1 MTDDSAES
9 SSVTQVLEAQ
19 IRYHRRGEGRPVV
32 LLHPLRM
39 QLEYF
44 DPLCHELEDADLEL
58 ISVDLPGHGDSTAPS
73 VAYNAGY
80 FTDSVEALLDNLD
93 LHATTIVGESI
104 GGSIALGLA
113 ARQCH
118 RVVGVVAVNPY
129 DYGTGGG
136 IRRSS
141 TTGNIVF
148 TAMLL
153 PIVGPVV
160 ARAGTRAVL
169 RRVLE
174 GGLYHPDRL
183 SPELVDRLHQSGS
196 RPGHARALRSLTRNW
211 KSWIAARRHYEN
223 IQVPVTLVYG
233 DNDWSN
239 QDERDSNCRA
249 IPTARTASIERC
261 GHFSSLEEPA
271 CIATLVRL
279 ALGLPSRDCP
289 ADDGDE

>member
-1 MTDDSAES
+1 MTDDLAERSSAEIL
-9 SSVTQVLEAQ
+9 QAH
-19 IRYHRRGEGRPVV
+19 IRYHRSGLGRPVV

-44 DPLCHELEDADLEL
+44 DPLRNELEDADLEL
-58 ISVDLPGHGDSTAPS
+58 ISVDLPGHGHSSAPS
-73 VAYNAGY
+73 VAYNACY

-93 LHATTIVGESI
+93 LHDTTIVGESI

-113 ARQCH
+113 GRQCH
-118 RVVGVVAVNPY
+118 RVVSVVALNPY
-129 DYGTGGG
+129 DYGEWGG

-148 TAMLL
+148 TTMLL

-160 ARAGTRAVL
+160 ARAGTRTVL

-174 GGLYHPDRL
+174 GGLYNPDRL
-183 SPELVDRLHQSGS
+183 SPELVDRLHESGS
-196 RPGHARALRSLTRNW
+196 RPGHARALHSLTRNW
-211 KSWIAARRHYEN
+211 NSWIAARRHYES

-249 IPTARTASIERC
+249 ISTARTASIERC
-261 GHFSSLEEPA
+261 GHFSSLDKPA
-271 CIATLVRL
+271 CVATLIRL
-279 ALGLPSRDCP
+279 ALGLPSRNRP